1 MTITKET
8 GTHPCFFL
16 PIMDVCDTS
25 LPMVNDMN
33 YTDFIDY
40 LQYEKRVSPHTVTA
54 YEHDLSRFFNYLEE
68 KLEINQLSDVHTED
82 IRSWIISLLEDESL
96 QAKSVSRM
104 ISAVKAF
111 YRYKLKIK
119 ELSVNPT
126 LTIQSPKVPKKL
138 PQYVEQKD
146 MEHLFSDIPFEDSFE
161 GLRDRT
167 ILELFYA
174 TGMRLSELLNLKIQD
189 IHFQD
194 NTIKVL
200 GKRNKER
207 LIPFGNRLSEL
218 LTMYLGNLEKKF
230 VDGTKNN
237 YIFVTD
243 KGEQLYPKAVYR
255 IVRKYLDM
263 VTTIDKRSPHV
274 LRHTFATHLLNNG
287 ADLNAIKT
295 ILGHSSLAA
304 TQVYTHNSI
313 EQLKSIYKQAHPR
326 A

>member
-1 MTITKET
+1 M
-8 GTHPCFFL
+8 
-16 PIMDVCDTS
+16 
-25 LPMVNDMN
+25 
-33 YTDFIDY
+33 
-40 LQYEKRVSPHTVTA
+40 
-54 YEHDLSRFFNYLEE
+54 
-68 KLEINQLSDVHTED
+68 EIHQLSDVHSED
-82 IRSWIISLLEDESL
+82 IRAWVISLLEDESL
-96 QAKSVSRM
+96 EARSVSRK

-119 ELSVNPT
+119 ELTVNPT
-126 LTIQSPKVPKKL
+126 LTIHAPKLPKKL
-138 PQYVEQKD
+138 PQYVEQRD
-146 MEHLFSDIPFEDSFE
+146 MEHLFNDIPFEESFE

-174 TGMRLSELLNLKIQD
+174 TGMRESELLNIKVQD

-194 NTIKVL
+194 NTLKVL

-207 LIPFGNRLSEL
+207 IIPFGNRLSEL
-218 LTMYLGNLEKKF
+218 LTLYLENLQKKF
-230 VDGTKNN
+230 SDGTENN
-237 YIFVTD
+237 YIFVTANG
-243 KGEQLYPKAVYR
+243 KQLYPKAVYR

-274 LRHTFATHLLNNG
+274 IRHTFATHLLNNG

-313 EQLKSIYKQAHPR
+313 EQLKSIYQQAHPR

>member
-1 MTITKET
+1 
-8 GTHPCFFL
+8 
-16 PIMDVCDTS
+16 
-25 LPMVNDMN
+25 MN
-33 YTDFIDY
+33 YQDFIDY
-40 LQYEKRVSPHTVTA
+40 LKYEKRVSPHTVTA
-54 YEHDLSRFFNYLEE
+54 YEHDLSQFFSFLQE

-82 IRSWIISLLEDESL
+82 IRTWIISLLEDESL
-96 QAKSVSRM
+96 QAKSVNRKV
-104 ISAVKAF
+104 SAVRAF

-119 ELSVNPT
+119 ELSINPT
-126 LTIQSPKVPKKL
+126 LTLRAPKIPKKL
-138 PQYVEQKD
+138 PQYVDVKD
-146 MEHLFSDIPFEDSFE
+146 MEHLFDDIPFEDTFE

-174 TGMRLSELLNLKIQD
+174 TGMRLSELLNIKIQD
-189 IHFQD
+189 IHLQD

-207 LIPFGNRLSEL
+207 FVPFGNRMSEL
-218 LTMYLGNLEKKF
+218 LTMYLGYLEKKF
-230 VDGTKNN
+230 VDGTQNN
-237 YIFVTD
+237 YIFVTAN
-243 KGEQLYPKAVYR
+243 GEQLYPKAVYR

-274 LRHTFATHLLNNG
+274 IRHTFATHLLNNG

-313 EQLKSIYKQAHPR
+313 EKLKSIYKQAHPR

>member
-1 MTITKET
+1 
-8 GTHPCFFL
+8 
-16 PIMDVCDTS
+16 
-25 LPMVNDMN
+25 MN
-33 YTDFIDY
+33 YQDFIDY

-54 YEHDLSRFFNYLEE
+54 YEHDMSQFFSFLQE
-68 KLEINQLSDVHTED
+68 KLEINQLPDVHTED
-82 IRSWIISLLEDESL
+82 IRAWIISLLEDESL
-96 QAKSVSRM
+96 QAKSVNRK
-104 ISAVKAF
+104 ISAVRAF

-119 ELSVNPT
+119 ELSTNPT
-126 LTIQSPKVPKKL
+126 LSIHAPKIPKKL
-138 PQYVEQKD
+138 PQYVDAKD
-146 MEHLFSDIPFEDSFE
+146 MEHLFSDVPFEESFE

-174 TGMRLSELLNLKIQD
+174 TGMRLSELLNIKTQD
-189 IHFQD
+189 VHLQD

-207 LIPFGNRLSEL
+207 LVPFGNKLSEL
-218 LTMYLGNLEKKF
+218 LTIYLGYLEKKF
-230 VDGTKNN
+230 VEGTKNN
-237 YIFVTD
+237 YIFVTAN
-243 KGEQLYPKAVYR
+243 GEQLYPKAVYR

-274 LRHTFATHLLNNG
+274 IRHTFATHMLNNG

-295 ILGHSSLAA
+295 ILGHSSLAS

-313 EQLKSIYKQAHPR
+313 EQLKSIYNQAHPR

>member
-1 MTITKET
+1 
-8 GTHPCFFL
+8 
-16 PIMDVCDTS
+16 
-25 LPMVNDMN
+25 MN
-33 YTDFIDY
+33 YQDFIDY
-40 LQYEKRVSPHTVTA
+40 LKYEKRVSPHTVTA
-54 YEHDLSRFFNYLEE
+54 YEHDLSQFFSFLQE

-82 IRSWIISLLEDESL
+82 IRTWIISLLEDESL
-96 QAKSVSRM
+96 QAKSVNRKV
-104 ISAVKAF
+104 SAVRAF

-119 ELSVNPT
+119 ELSINPT
-126 LTIQSPKVPKKL
+126 LTLRAPKIPKKL
-138 PQYVEQKD
+138 PQYVDVKD
-146 MEHLFSDIPFEDSFE
+146 MEHLFDDIPFEDTFE

-174 TGMRLSELLNLKIQD
+174 TGMRLSELLNIKIQD
-189 IHFQD
+189 IHLQD

-207 LIPFGNRLSEL
+207 IIPFGNRMSEL
-218 LTMYLGNLEKKF
+218 LTMYLGYLEKKF
-230 VDGTKNN
+230 VEGTKNN
-237 YIFVTD
+237 YIFVTA

-274 LRHTFATHLLNNG
+274 IRHTFATHLLNNG

-313 EQLKSIYKQAHPR
+313 EKLKSIYKQAHPR

>member
-1 MTITKET
+1 
-8 GTHPCFFL
+8 
-16 PIMDVCDTS
+16 
-25 LPMVNDMN
+25 MN
-33 YTDFIDY
+33 YQDFIDY
-40 LQYEKRVSPHTVTA
+40 LKYEKRVSPHTVTA
-54 YEHDLSRFFNYLEE
+54 YEHDLSQFFSFLQEN
-68 KLEINQLSDVHTED
+68 LEINQLSDVHTED
-82 IRSWIISLLEDESL
+82 IRTWIISLLEDESL
-96 QAKSVSRM
+96 QSKSVNRK
-104 ISAVKAF
+104 ISAVRAF

-126 LTIQSPKVPKKL
+126 LTIKAPKIPKKL
-138 PQYVEQKD
+138 PQYVDVKD
-146 MEHLFSDIPFEDSFE
+146 MEHLFSDIPFEETFE

-174 TGMRLSELLNLKIQD
+174 TGMRLSELLNIKTQD
-189 IHFQD
+189 IHLQD

-207 LIPFGNRLSEL
+207 VIPFGNRMAEL
-218 LTMYLGNLEKKF
+218 LTKYLEKLEKKF
-230 VDGTKNN
+230 GEGTKNN

-243 KGEQLYPKAVYR
+243 KGNPLYAKAVYR

-274 LRHTFATHLLNNG
+274 IRHTFATHLLNKG

-313 EQLKSIYKQAHPR
+313 EQLKSIYNQAHPR

>member
-1 MTITKET
+1 
-8 GTHPCFFL
+8 
-16 PIMDVCDTS
+16 MD
-25 LPMVNDMN
+25 

-40 LQYEKRVSPHTVTA
+40 LRYEKRVSPHTVTA
-54 YEHDLSRFFNYLEE
+54 YEHDLSQFFSFLQE
-68 KLEINQLSDVHTED
+68 KLAINQLSYVNTED
-82 IRSWIISLLEDESL
+82 IRTWIISLLEDESL
-96 QAKSVSRM
+96 QAKSVNRKV
-104 ISAVKAF
+104 SAVRAF

-126 LTIQSPKVPKKL
+126 LTLHAPKIPKKL
-138 PQYVEQKD
+138 PQYVDQKD
-146 MEHLFSDIPFEDSFE
+146 MEHLFADIPFEDTFE

-189 IHFQD
+189 IHLQD

-207 LIPFGNRLSEL
+207 LVPFGNRLSEL

-230 VDGTKNN
+230 VEGTKNN
-237 YIFVTD
+237 YIFVTAN
-243 KGEQLYPKAVYR
+243 GEQLYPKAVYR

-274 LRHTFATHLLNNG
+274 IRHTFATHLLNNG

-313 EQLKSIYKQAHPR
+313 EKLKSIYKQAHPR